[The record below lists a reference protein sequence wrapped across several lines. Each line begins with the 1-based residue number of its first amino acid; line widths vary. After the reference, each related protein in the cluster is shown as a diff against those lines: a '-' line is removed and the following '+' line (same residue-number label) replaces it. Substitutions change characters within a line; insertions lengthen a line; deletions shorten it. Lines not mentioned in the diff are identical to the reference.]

1 MSASTQL
8 RRDLV
13 TLSHYDVLHILTNV
27 QEPKCLASEVKGVRA
42 DLASIEK
49 AGTWFLMA
57 RFDEMAL
64 DTYAMS
70 AARRTTGVLHEGVH
84 YEGGAEWHGLLL
96 RAPFRG
102 IH

>member
-27 QEPKCLASEVKGVRA
+27 QEPKCLANEVKGVRA

-64 DTYAMS
+64 DTYAMVMRLTAVSQTS
-70 AARRTTGVLHEGVH
+70 AVLRLFQS
-84 YEGGAEWHGLLL
+84 A
-96 RAPFRG
+96 
-102 IH
+102 